1 LSSHDNT
8 LASEKPAFHAMPK
21 KKPQSVATHKK
32 RVLIVD
38 DHPIFRAGL
47 IGLVNMESDLT
58 VCGEAQDASQAM
70 VALEG
75 LLPDLILLDMSL
87 PGKGGLELLKD
98 IRAFSPKTPVLIISM
113 HDETLYA
120 ERVIRAGGRGYIM
133 KQEGPEKI
141 IHAIRKTLGGG
152 IAVSERMASFIL
164 DALSG
169 TKSAVTS
176 VSTLTD
182 REFEVYRLL
191 GQGKEPHEIAS
202 ILHLSIKTVDTH
214 RMHIRQKLG
223 LKNATELIHHATRW
237 LGQQE

>member
-1 LSSHDNT
+1 
-8 LASEKPAFHAMPK
+8 MPK
-21 KKPQSVATHKK
+21 KKPQNDTPAKK

-47 IGLVNMESDLT
+47 TGLVNLEAELT
-58 VCGEAQDASQAM
+58 VCGEAHDAVQAM
-70 VALEG
+70 ALLEK
-75 LLPDLILLDMSL
+75 LQPDLVLLDMSL
-87 PGKGGLELLKD
+87 PDKSGLELLKD
-98 IRAFSPKTPVLIISM
+98 IRAFAPRAPVLIISM

-141 IHAIRKTLGGG
+141 IHAIRRVLGGG
-152 IAVSERMASFIL
+152 IAVSESISTQIL

-169 TKSAVTS
+169 AKGGAASS

-191 GQGKEPHEIAS
+191 GQGKEPHEIART
-202 ILHLSIKTVDTH
+202 LHLSIKTVDTH

-223 LKNATELIHHATRW
+223 LRNATELIHHATRW
-237 LGQQE
+237 TAEQG

>member
-1 LSSHDNT
+1 
-8 LASEKPAFHAMPK
+8 MPK
-21 KKPQSVATHKK
+21 KQPPNDAPAKK

-47 IGLVNMESDLT
+47 TGLVNLEAELT
-58 VCGEAQDASQAM
+58 VCGEANDAKQAM
-70 VALEG
+70 QALEK
-75 LLPDLILLDMSL
+75 LPPDLVLLDMSL

-98 IRAFSPKTPVLIISM
+98 IRAFAPRTPVLIISM

-141 IHAIRKTLGGG
+141 IHAIRRVLGGG
-152 IAVSERMASFIL
+152 IAVSESISTQIL

-169 TKSAVTS
+169 AKGGAASS

-191 GQGKEPHEIAS
+191 GQGKEPHEIART
-202 ILHLSIKTVDTH
+202 LHLSIKTVDTH

-223 LKNATELIHHATRW
+223 LRNATELIHHATRW
-237 LGQQE
+237 TAEQG